1 MSYKS
6 ARKWKNAQFDKLLNT
21 CEMMSVNNINSELIK
36 YYNDQQYKDI
46 MNKYNIINKQLFPEI
61 SRFDPVAKVICLR
74 PGQICHII
82 RPSKTAIQANYYR
95 ICV

>member
-46 MNKYNIINKQLFPEI
+46 MNKYNIKLEKIKEKNNKKSSKKIYDINYILNNY
-61 SRFDPVAKVICLR
+61 
-74 PGQICHII
+74 
-82 RPSKTAIQANYYR
+82 SKINNYDN
-95 ICV
+95 INFID